1 MPRIGIYIRGDC
13 VKFSKLKNIE
23 LDSNGAIIELYSD
36 KRVLIFDCKGVI
48 DYNDESIVLDLGER
62 KLKIIG
68 KQLVVDSFVFDQ
80 TDIKGVITSLEF
92 L

>member
-1 MPRIGIYIRGDC
+1 M
-13 VKFSKLKNIE
+13 KFSKLKNIE
-23 LDSNGAIIELYSD
+23 VDTNGAVIELYSD

-62 KLKIIG
+62 KLKILG
-68 KQLVVDSFVFDQ
+68 EQLVVDSFVFDQ

>member
-1 MPRIGIYIRGDC
+1 M
-13 VKFSKLKNIE
+13 KFSKLKNIE

-62 KLKIIG
+62 KLKILG

>member
-62 KLKIIG
+62 KLKILG

>member
-1 MPRIGIYIRGDC
+1 M
-13 VKFSKLKNIE
+13 KFSKLKNIE
-23 LDSNGAIIELYSD
+23 VDSNGAIIELYSD

-62 KLKIIG
+62 KLKILG

>member
-1 MPRIGIYIRGDC
+1 MFRDTYTQAMGNIDSIQ
-13 VKFSKLKNIE
+13 NIE

-62 KLKIIG
+62 KLKILG
-68 KQLVVDSFVFDQ
+68 DQLVVDSFVFDQ

>member
-1 MPRIGIYIRGDC
+1 M
-13 VKFSKLKNIE
+13 KFNKLKNIE
-23 LDSNGAIIELYSD
+23 ADAYGAVIELYSD

-62 KLKIIG
+62 KLKILG

-80 TDIKGVITSLEF
+80 TDIKGIITSLEF